1 MEEMTDTQQQE
12 QGISPSPDP
21 IFQMLTGFWV
31 SKALMTAVELE
42 VFTKLAGKSVNM
54 QQLQKILEM
63 ENRPAKVFS
72 TALISLGLLSKVER
86 RRRSRNGNIM
96 AANDK
101 QTEEQ
106 NDFYYYYSNSHLADT
121 FLVKGKPG
129 YMGDIISM
137 FDKRLYKSWD
147 KLNQSLKT
155 NKPIVQ
161 EEGGDAESIWNQ
173 AKSNQAIEQM
183 KKFTHAMHG
192 LSIGPAMALTKVF
205 DFSTYNKMM
214 DIGGGSG
221 VYSIQVVKENLNM
234 HAVVLDVNAV
244 CQVANGYIERFN
256 LQDKIQTQPLDFF
269 KEDLPEG
276 CDLALLSHILHDHSE
291 EKGRLLLK
299 KIYDSLLTGKKG
311 AVIISEWLL
320 NDEKTGP
327 QASALMGLNMIVETT
342 GGRNYSFVEISEMLK
357 GAGFNDIEKRPLAGP
372 AEIIIGYK

>member
-1 MEEMTDTQQQE
+1 MEEMTDTRQQE
-12 QGISPSPDP
+12 RGISPSPDP

-31 SKALMTAVELE
+31 SKSLMTAVELE

-72 TALISLGLLSKVER
+72 TALVSLGLLSKVER
-86 RRRSRNGNIM
+86 RTSSNGNIM
-96 AANDK
+96 VANDE

-106 NDFYYYYSNSHLADT
+106 NDYNYYYSNSHLADT

-192 LSIGPAMALTKVF
+192 LSIGPAMTLTKVF

-214 DIGGGSG
+214 DVGGGSG
-221 VYSIQVVKENLNM
+221 VYSIQVVKENPNM
-234 HAVVLDVNAV
+234 HAVILDVNAV

-299 KIYDSLLTGKKG
+299 KIYDSLVTGKKG

-342 GGRNYSFVEISEMLK
+342 GGRNYSFVEISEMLM

-372 AEIIIGYK
+372 AEIVIGYK